1 MAKDVSLDLDE
12 AAVLAQKWRE
22 YADSVEARGRTQ
34 HVPLNE
40 LTAMVGDVYAPYTD
54 AKAREYEARQAAYQR
69 VAEHSR
75 QHADKLDATKIRF
88 DAEDLEGS
96 QRVARVLD

>member
-40 LTAMVGDVYAPYTD
+40 LTAMVGNVYAPYTD